1 MSERLFPLCLTFESY
16 SPSSFNV
23 LFLWIGGR
31 EHSLKGCQRQI
42 ITLLPLVSH
51 PYTHTDT
58 QRLGQMCTFTVCAPA
73 DTPSSGGKVANF
85 KSLDTYNH
93 FSPLLLPFFRPLPFF
108 SCLTCQATEK
118 NSFTLKR
125 GTICRSGE
133 KILFWLKAALVRNS
147 HLTFEATDQL
157 WLGFESLNLEELQ
170 IISRNYCYERLHE

>member
-1 MSERLFPLCLTFESY
+1 MQALVTEGLALSPGYNSKVSYSLMSERLFPLRLTFESY

-58 QRLGQMCTFTVCAPA
+58 QRLGQMYTFTVCAPA

-85 KSLDTYNH
+85 KRLDTYNH

-133 KILFWLKAALVRNS
+133 KILFWLKVPLWEI
-147 HLTFEATDQL
+147 LT
-157 WLGFESLNLEELQ
+157 WLLRRQ
-170 IISRNYCYERLHE
+170 INYD